1 MRWHITSPPRG
12 EVNPKRVNLPWV
24 TETLTDLVTVCSPHF
39 VPDPVDSGQSIV
51 NGQSREA
58 RSDLGTS
65 PAIHAQN
72 VIERGVDGGTSD
84 FKLGTLA
91 ALRPGHSR
99 PRTTASS
106 QSRGLERQHST
117 GHPLLIVTSL

>member
-72 VIERGVDGGTSD
+72 VIERGWAMASPTSNWALWRHSD
-84 FKLGTLA
+84 LATPGLGPPQA
-91 ALRPGHSR
+91 ARAEGWNDSTRPGTHF
-99 PRTTASS
+99 
-106 QSRGLERQHST
+106 
-117 GHPLLIVTSL
+117 LL